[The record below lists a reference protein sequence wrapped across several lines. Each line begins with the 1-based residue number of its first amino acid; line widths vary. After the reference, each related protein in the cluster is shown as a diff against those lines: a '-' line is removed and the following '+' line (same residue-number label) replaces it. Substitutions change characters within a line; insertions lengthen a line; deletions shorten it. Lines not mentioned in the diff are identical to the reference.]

1 MKQNIIMI
9 IILVIL
15 FLFGLLI
22 YDFSD
27 ELDKTVSDYNWYRI
41 ENNKLT
47 AISFKDQVF
56 SYYYVENKN
65 PVSLFELCTSFRYNR
80 SIKVIKLNCN
90 IKENKLYIA
99 DVDDKKLTI
108 TINGVENI
116 FYRSKPEAI
125 KADFIKQNNL
135 NEEQFE
141 NLMNTSL
148 SDFNI
153 TTANEVVNMY
163 QVKNNQ
169 LVAFVTKELTIQN
182 ALNFRALHNFIS
194 NTNTDVFVID
204 IDSLSASEIE
214 KFSKINIK
222 INEIIKQAPNSIS
235 IYNIGNKKHELI
247 TGIEVKAFSEI
258 DGYQIKEVYSET
270 N

>member
-27 ELDKTVSDYNWYRI
+27 ELDKSVSDHNWYRI
-41 ENNKLT
+41 ENNELT
-47 AISFKDQVF
+47 VISFKNQVF
-56 SYYYVENKN
+56 SYYYVETKK

-80 SIKVIKLNCN
+80 SIKVIKLSCN
-90 IKENKLYIA
+90 IKENKLYVA
-99 DVDDKKLTI
+99 SVDDKKLTI
-108 TINGVENI
+108 TINGVENV
-116 FYRSKPEAI
+116 FYINESEAI
-125 KADFIKQNNL
+125 KADFIKKNNL
-135 NEEQFE
+135 NEEQFG

-148 SDFNI
+148 SEFN
-153 TTANEVVNMY
+153 TTTTDDIVNLFNA
-163 QVKNNQ
+163 KKNQ

-182 ALNFRALHNFIS
+182 ALNLKALHNFIS
-194 NTNTDVFVID
+194 NTNTNVFVLD
-204 IDSLSASEIE
+204 IDSLEASEIE

-222 INEIIKQAPNSIS
+222 ISEIIKQAPNSIS
-235 IYNIGNKKHELI
+235 LYNIGNKKHELI
-247 TGIEVKAFSEI
+247 TGIEVKAFNEV